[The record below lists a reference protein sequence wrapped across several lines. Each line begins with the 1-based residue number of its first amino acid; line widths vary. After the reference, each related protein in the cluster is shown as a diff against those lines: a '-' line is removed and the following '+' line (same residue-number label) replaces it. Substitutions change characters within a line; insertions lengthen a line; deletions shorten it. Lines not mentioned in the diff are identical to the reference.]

1 MTRLALWGGVT
12 ALTIA
17 GLCIAL
23 LPSSAAPTWPDVTQT
38 LGVFFFLA
46 VVAVAAAVFGL
57 KPYIEWKRRIEEC
70 EKCEEKGD

>member
-1 MTRLALWGGVT
+1 MTRLAAWGGVM

-17 GLCIAL
+17 GICIAL
-23 LPSSAAPTWPDVTQT
+23 LPSQAAPTWPDVTQA
-38 LGVFFFLA
+38 LGVFGLLA
-46 VVAVAAAVFGL
+46 VVAVAAAVFVV